1 MEFMGYKIKFGIEA
15 TTKTGVLKKIKEV
28 EELNGGDVEYI
39 EAILE
44 VVPELLLVG
53 LQKNHNDE
61 FGYDYDSN
69 EGKETAISKVY
80 GLIDDY
86 VDQDDSSLREL
97 FIDLTKEVMRNG
109 FFKKEMAQIEKN
121 EKKKPVKVVK

>member
-61 FGYDYDSN
+61 FEYDYDSN
-69 EGKETAISKVY
+69 EGKETAMSKVY

-121 EKKKPVKVVK
+121 EKKKTIKTVK